1 MPRFFVSQDTFPN
14 ITGSD
19 VHHIKNVL
27 RLKPGETI
35 ELCDGLG
42 KVYEA
47 KILDMDNNQVNCRII
62 SETQTNAEP
71 AVKVTLAQCLPKGKK
86 MDLIVQKATELG
98 ATKIIPVLAE
108 RSVSKAYKISR
119 WQKIA
124 REAAEQSGRAIIP
137 EVQETTSLKQLLAQ
151 AKNFDLALIPWELEK
166 DNNLKKVLLNKTPK
180 SILVVIGPEGGFSQ
194 SEINQAKEVGF
205 KPISLGP
212 RILRTETA
220 GLATLASINYHFD
233 Q

>member
-1 MPRFFVSQDTFPN
+1 MPRFFVSQDTLPN

-42 KVYEA
+42 KVYQA
-47 KILDMDNNQVNCRII
+47 KILDVDNNQVNCQIV
-62 SETQTNAEP
+62 SEIQTKAEP
-71 AVKVTLAQCLPKGKK
+71 IVKVTLAQCLPKSKK
-86 MDLIVQKATELG
+86 MDLIIQKTTELG
-98 ATKIIPVLAE
+98 VTKIIPVLAE
-108 RSVSKAYKISR
+108 RSVSKADKISR

-137 EVQETTSLKQLLAQ
+137 EVAETTSLKQLLAQ

-166 DNNLKKVLLNKTPK
+166 ENNLKKVLLNKTPK
-180 SILVVIGPEGGFSQ
+180 SILVAIGPEGGFSQ
-194 SEINQAKEVGF
+194 NEIQQAKEAGF
-205 KPISLGP
+205 VTITLGS

-220 GLATLASINYHFD
+220 GFSLLAALNYHFD